1 MSSQD
6 AAPRG
11 GVFIDGEERPG
22 SGDLL
27 TVTHPYDDSLVGTVQ
42 AAGADDVAAAVESAA
57 RTFQQVMRRLPAHDR
72 ARILRATARYLRG
85 DVDALANAIVLEV
98 GKPIRDARREAG
110 RAADLFDLAADLVST
125 LEGEVLTMDA
135 MKGGENRFGYTL
147 RVPVGVVA
155 ALTPFNSPINLSV
168 NKIAPALAAGNT
180 VVLKPASKTPFSG
193 LYLAN
198 ALKEGGLPDGG
209 LNVVIGSGERVGT
222 PLVSDPRVRMVTFT
236 GSVATGLAITR
247 IAGVKKL
254 ALELGS
260 SAANIVCADADVP
273 AAAKA
278 LATSAY
284 LSSGQACMAAQR
296 LIVHTDVYEQF
307 VEAFV
312 AAAQAMKIGD
322 PRDPATEIGPMVSVR
337 DVERVLRWVDEA
349 RAGGAKVIAGGERV
363 GNTIAPTL
371 VANVPPEASLACEE
385 AFAPVA
391 TIARFRTNEE
401 AVALAN
407 DSQFGLQG
415 GVFTTDLA
423 TAFFFAREFDVGG
436 LWINDSSRYRQ
447 DNYPFGGMKMSGI
460 GREGV
465 RYAMEEMTEL
475 RFVGLKL
482 GPSTGIL

>member
-1 MSSQD
+1 
-6 AAPRG
+6 
-11 GVFIDGEERPG
+11 
-22 SGDLL
+22 
-27 TVTHPYDDSLVGTVQ
+27 
-42 AAGADDVAAAVESAA
+42 
-57 RTFQQVMRRLPAHDR
+57 
-72 ARILRATARYLRG
+72 
-85 DVDALANAIVLEV
+85 
-98 GKPIRDARREAG
+98 
-110 RAADLFDLAADLVST
+110 
-125 LEGEVLTMDA
+125 
-135 MKGGENRFGYTL
+135 
-147 RVPVGVVA
+147 
-155 ALTPFNSPINLSV
+155 
-168 NKIAPALAAGNT
+168 
-180 VVLKPASKTPFSG
+180 
-193 LYLAN
+193 
-198 ALKEGGLPDGG
+198 
-209 LNVVIGSGERVGT
+209 
-222 PLVSDPRVRMVTFT
+222 
-236 GSVATGLAITR
+236 
-247 IAGVKKL
+247 
-254 ALELGS
+254 
-260 SAANIVCADADVP
+260 
-273 AAAKA
+273 
-278 LATSAY
+278 
-284 LSSGQACMAAQR
+284 
-296 LIVHTDVYEQF
+296 
-307 VEAFV
+307 
-312 AAAQAMKIGD
+312 
-322 PRDPATEIGPMVSVR
+322 MVSVR

-391 TIARFRTNEE
+391 TIATFRTNEE